1 MKNALYRQLSERF
14 EYCGFI
20 WLKFKISFSCFLN
33 ISSGNTFCWSKM
45 ARLRRIINTL
55 SDEGLMLEMSAFKLF
70 MVANLHQ
77 LS

>member
-1 MKNALYRQLSERF
+1 
-14 EYCGFI
+14 
-20 WLKFKISFSCFLN
+20 
-33 ISSGNTFCWSKM
+33 M

-55 SDEGLMLEMSAFKLF
+55 SDEGSMLEMSAFKLV

>member
-20 WLKFKISFSCFLN
+20 WLQFKISFCCFLN
-33 ISSGNTFCWSKM
+33 IPSGNLFCWSKM

-55 SDEGLMLEMSAFKLF
+55 SDEGSMLEMSAFKLF